1 MVAAGRKY
9 QVIDMQTGQLDRRIF
24 VDPDIYAEE
33 QEKVFGR
40 AWLMIGHESLVPK
53 PNDYF
58 HTYMG
63 EEPVILCRD
72 GKGTLRAFLNMCR
85 HRGNRI
91 VRTDQGSARNFACA
105 YHGWT
110 YSNEGELEYL
120 PGEEEAYYGALDRE
134 SLRLV
139 EARVD
144 TYAGI
149 VFATWDQ
156 GAPGLDA
163 YLGDARWL
171 LDVSFNRL
179 DNGTEALGPIKW
191 MEPVNWKTAVDNC
204 SDNYHVPTTHLSTI
218 IVQGR
223 YRGLPRLTH
232 EQQFQSESKH
242 LFVNG
247 HSLTMRFLERP
258 DQARQTHGITA
269 ENREAFEEY
278 YRETLAESE
287 RRLGDLRARKLQ
299 LGNHSLF
306 PNGVLGFR
314 LAHPRGPLQT
324 EFWHFVVLEKDMPED
339 LKTALRRGS
348 ANYNGVNG
356 IFEQDDMDNWRGVTN
371 SALTAMGRR
380 YTQDLS
386 MGVGHD
392 RPHPDFPGVVA
403 ERYTSESNQ
412 RLFYKRWEQFMNAEN
427 WEDIPLE
434 PKTMDFDGTASPHG

>member
-1 MVAAGRKY
+1 MVAAGREHRI
-9 QVIDMQTGQLDRRIF
+9 IDLETGQLDRSIF

-72 GKGTLRAFLNMCR
+72 GKGNLRAYLNMCR

-91 VRTDQGSARNFACA
+91 VRTDQGNSRNFACA

-110 YSNEGELEYL
+110 FSNDGSLEYL
-120 PGEEEAYYGALDRE
+120 PGEQEAYYGALDRE
-134 SLRLV
+134 CFRLV

-149 VFATWDQ
+149 VFATWDP

-171 LDVSFNRL
+171 LDINFNRL

-204 SDNYHVPTTHLSTI
+204 SDNYHVPTTHLSAI

-223 YRGLPRLTH
+223 HRGIPRLTH
-232 EQQFQSESKH
+232 EQQFQSESRH

-247 HSLTMRFLERP
+247 HSLTMRFLEKA
-258 DQARQTHGITA
+258 DQARQNHGVTA
-269 ENREAFEEY
+269 GESWGLRGLLPADPARSRAAPGQPEGAEAATGQPQPVPQ
-278 YRETLAESE
+278 RRSGLPAGPSPWPASDRVLAFRGAGKGYA
-287 RRLGDLRARKLQ
+287 RR
-299 LGNHSLF
+299 
-306 PNGVLGFR
+306 
-314 LAHPRGPLQT
+314 
-324 EFWHFVVLEKDMPED
+324 PED
-339 LKTALRRGS
+339 
-348 ANYNGVNG
+348 
-356 IFEQDDMDNWRGVTN
+356 
-371 SALTAMGRR
+371 
-380 YTQDLS
+380 
-386 MGVGHD
+386 
-392 RPHPDFPGVVA
+392 RPAPG
-403 ERYTSESNQ
+403 ERQLQ
-412 RLFYKRWEQFMNAEN
+412 RAS
-427 WEDIPLE
+427 
-434 PKTMDFDGTASPHG
+434 TASSSRTTWTTGAA